1 MHEDTRDRLMAD
13 RRSFIKNTALMIT
26 VQLAGQRMLLSPAE
40 AASRNIPLR
49 FLTSAE
55 AAALEHLA
63 ESMVPGA
70 AQAGVVQFVDSQL
83 AGDPNDSL
91 LIARYFGIEPPHGN
105 FYRSGLMA
113 LDRSARASRRTGFPE
128 FSTREARQM
137 ARALLAGE
145 VADWHGPPSALFYQ
159 CVRSDAVDVVYGT
172 PAGFEALGIPYM
184 QHILPPKSWT

>member
-1 MHEDTRDRLMAD
+1 MPKDAREKMMIE

-40 AASRNIPLR
+40 AASRDLPLN
-49 FLTSAE
+49 FLTSVE
-55 AAALEHLA
+55 AAALGHLA

-70 AQAGVVQFVDSQL
+70 AKAGVVHFVDSQL

-91 LIARYFGIEPPHGN
+91 LIARYFGIVPPHGD
-105 FYRSGLMA
+105 FYRSGLTA
-113 LDRSARASRRTGFPE
+113 LDGAARASRRSGFPE
-128 FSTREARQM
+128 LSIQEAMQM
-137 ARALLAGE
+137 ARALLTGE
-145 VADWHGPPSALFYQ
+145 IADWHGPPSALFYQ

-184 QHILPPKSWT
+184 QHIMPPKSWS

>member
-1 MHEDTRDRLMAD
+1 MHKDTRDRLLAD
-13 RRSFIKNTALMIT
+13 RRSFIKNTALLIT
-26 VQLAGQRMLLSPAE
+26 VQLAGQRLVLSPAQ
-40 AASRNIPLR
+40 AASRNLPLN
-49 FLTSAE
+49 FLTGGE
-55 AAALEHLA
+55 AAALGHLA

-70 AQAGVVQFVDSQL
+70 AKAGVVHFVDSQL

-113 LDRSARASRRTGFPE
+113 LDRAARAVRKAGFPD
-128 FSTREARQM
+128 FSTQEARQL

-145 VADWHGPPSALFYQ
+145 IADWHGPPSALFYQ

-184 QHILPPKSWT
+184 QHILPPKSWS